1 MHIYNQNTKTK
12 KHNNVDY
19 VVYRSKLTTK
29 KPRWSLIYVC
39 DKLNDI
45 AFFLKRKSEYYEKN
59 NVPDKERY
67 MFKVVKRISKLA
79 EVPINQE
86 IMLLRIEHGF

>member
-12 KHNNVDY
+12 KYTNVDY
-19 VVYRSKLTTK
+19 VLYRSKSTAK
-29 KPRWSLIYVC
+29 KPRWSLHSAC
-39 DKLNDI
+39 DHLNDI

-67 MFKVVKRISKLA
+67 MFKVVKRISKRT